1 MAKQF
6 KEIPETLPIDP
17 KSLSP
22 KDASDFSYR
31 GWLYYSRQGFDLAE
45 EDFRSALDISPDNID
60 YLFALALTLKAAGKF
75 DQAVKTFEKMLG
87 LLDTL
92 PDKIRAHMLHRL
104 VMGHINQIKIGN
116 WHLEKEIWHINT

>member
-6 KEIPETLPIDP
+6 KEIAEALPIDP

-22 KDASDFSYR
+22 KSASDFSYR
-31 GWLYYSRQGFDLAE
+31 GWLYYSQKDFALAE
-45 EDFRSALDISPDNID
+45 EDFHASLDSNPDNID
-60 YLFALALTLKAAGKF
+60 DLFALGLTLKAAGKL
-75 DQAVKTFEKMLG
+75 DQAVNIFEKILG

-116 WHLEKEIWHINT
+116 WHLEKEIWHVNT